1 MTAENATE
9 PTEQL
14 PSGIETDSFD
24 RDVRV
29 QDDLFRHVNGAWLR
43 ETEIPADKSGYG
55 SFHKLADEAEV
66 AVREIL
72 EENADA
78 EPGSPL
84 RKAADAYA
92 AFMDEELLTRLGA
105 EPITQDIMQA
115 LVVSSIEEFLWVL
128 GRQERQGVAGFTAM
142 YVIGDVGDPDTNI
155 LYAEQS
161 GLGLPDESY
170 YREEQYAPI
179 REAYVAHIDRMLRLV
194 DVPNVD
200 GRAQR
205 VFDLET
211 EIAKHHWDVVRTREA
226 DQTYNPTTLDEFLA
240 KFEGLEMRGW
250 LQELQLPEGALDR
263 FVVSEPSFFEGVAT
277 LLTEDHLDAWRDWLI
292 WRITLTYSAVLSPE
306 ISAANF
312 EFFGTTLQGVPQQRD
327 RWKRG
332 VSHVEGLLGEV
343 VGEEYVRRHF
353 KPEAK
358 GKMDALVA
366 DLLAAYRDS
375 ITQLEWMGEDTKQK
389 ALEKLAKFTPKI
401 GYPVKWLD
409 YSKLEISPRDLVG
422 NVRRSTVVETERVYE
437 RIGKPVD
444 RDLWLMTPQTVN
456 AYYLPNQN
464 EIVFPA
470 AILQLP
476 FFDEHRDAAANY
488 GAIGAVIGHEIGH
501 GFDDQGSKYDG
512 DGRLVDWW
520 TEADREAFERHTA
533 SLIDQ
538 YSALSPAGVDG
549 EKVNGELTI
558 GENIGDLGG
567 LGIAWKAYLR
577 HLDGAEPP
585 VIDGLTGAQR
595 FFLSW
600 AQAWR
605 EKRRPEYMKMLLA
618 VDPHSPAEFRCNQI
632 VRNLAPFYAA
642 FDVTPDDALWLDAA
656 DRVEIW

>member
-1 MTAENATE
+1 
-9 PTEQL
+9 
-14 PSGIETDSFD
+14 
-24 RDVRV
+24 
-29 QDDLFRHVNGAWLR
+29 
-43 ETEIPADKSGYG
+43 
-55 SFHKLADEAEV
+55 
-66 AVREIL
+66 VREIL

-240 KFEGLEMRGW
+240 KFEGLDMRGW

-277 LLTEDHLDAWRDWLI
+277 LLTEDRLDAWRDWLI

-375 ITQLEWMGEDTKQK
+375 ITQLDWMGEGTKQK

-422 NVRRSTVVETERVYE
+422 NVRRSTVVETERGYA

-549 EKVNGELTI
+549 ETVNGELTI

-567 LGIAWKAYLR
+567 LGIAWKSYLR

-642 FDVTPDDALWLDAA
+642 FDVTPEDALWLDAA

>member
-29 QDDLFRHVNGAWLR
+29 QDDLFRHVNGVWLR

-179 REAYVAHIDRMLRLV
+179 REAYLAHIDRMLRLV

-240 KFEGLEMRGW
+240 KFEGLDMRGW

-277 LLTEDHLDAWRDWLI
+277 LLTEDRLDAWRDWLI

-358 GKMDALVA
+358 GKIDALVA

-375 ITQLEWMGEDTKQK
+375 ITQLDWMGEGTKQK

-422 NVRRSTVVETERVYE
+422 NVRRSTVVETERGYA

-549 EKVNGELTI
+549 ETVNGELTI

-567 LGIAWKAYLR
+567 LGIAWKSYLR

-642 FDVTPDDALWLDAA
+642 FDVTPEDALWLDAA

>member
-29 QDDLFRHVNGAWLR
+29 QDDLFRHVNGVWLR

-55 SFHKLADEAEV
+55 SFHRLADEAEV

-240 KFEGLEMRGW
+240 KFEGLDMRGW

-277 LLTEDHLDAWRDWLI
+277 LLTEDRLDAWRDWLI

-375 ITQLEWMGEDTKQK
+375 ITQLDWMGEGTKQK

-422 NVRRSTVVETERVYE
+422 NVRRSTVVETERGYA

-549 EKVNGELTI
+549 ETVNGELTI

-567 LGIAWKAYLR
+567 LGIAWKSYLR

-642 FDVTPDDALWLDAA
+642 FDVTPEDALWLDAA

>member
-29 QDDLFRHVNGAWLR
+29 QDDLFRHVNGVWLR

-72 EENADA
+72 AENADA

-240 KFEGLEMRGW
+240 KFEGLDMRGW

-277 LLTEDHLDAWRDWLI
+277 LLTEDRLDAWRDWLI

-375 ITQLEWMGEDTKQK
+375 ITQLDWMGEGTKQK

-422 NVRRSTVVETERVYE
+422 NVRRSTVVETERGYA

-549 EKVNGELTI
+549 ETVNGELTI

-567 LGIAWKAYLR
+567 LGIAWKSYLR

-642 FDVTPDDALWLDAA
+642 FDVTPEDALWLDAA

>member
-14 PSGIETDSFD
+14 PSGIDSGSFD
-24 RDVRV
+24 QDVRV

-55 SFHKLADEAEV
+55 SFHQLADEAEV

-72 EENADA
+72 EEHADA
-78 EPGSPL
+78 EPGTPL

-128 GRQERQGVAGFTAM
+128 GRQERQGVSGFATM

-155 LYAEQS
+155 LYAEQG

-194 DVPNVD
+194 DVPNPE

-205 VFDLET
+205 IFDLET

-240 KFEGLEMRGW
+240 KFEGLDMRGW
-250 LQELQLPEGALDR
+250 LQELQLPQGALDR

-277 LLTEDHLDAWRDWLI
+277 LLTEDRLDAWRDWLT
-292 WRITLTYSAVLSPE
+292 WRIALGYSAVLSPE
-306 ISAANF
+306 ISSANF
-312 EFFGTTLQGVPQQRD
+312 EFYGTTLQGVPQQRA

-332 VSHVEGLLGEV
+332 VAHVEGLLGEV

-358 GKMDALVA
+358 SKMDALVA
-366 DLLAAYRDS
+366 DLLAAYGDS
-375 ITQLEWMGEDTKQK
+375 ITELEWMGEDTKRK

-409 YSKLEISPRDLVG
+409 YSQLEVSPRDLVG
-422 NVRRSTVVETERVYE
+422 NVRRSTVVETERVYA
-437 RIGKPVD
+437 RIGKAVD

-520 TEADREAFERHTA
+520 TESDREAFEQHTA
-533 SLIDQ
+533 SLIGQ
-538 YSALSPAGVDG
+538 YSALTPAELDG
-549 EKVNGELTI
+549 ETVNGELTI

-577 HLDGAEPP
+577 HLDGAESP

-595 FFLSW
+595 FYLSW

-632 VRNLAPFYAA
+632 VRNLTPFYEA
-642 FDVTPDDALWLDAA
+642 FEVGPDDALWLDEA

>member
-1 MTAENATE
+1 MTADNAPE
-9 PTEQL
+9 PTKQL
-14 PSGIETDSFD
+14 PSGIETEWFDSE
-24 RDVRV
+24 VRL
-29 QDDLFRHVNGAWLR
+29 QDDLFRHVNGRWLR

-55 SFHKLADEAEV
+55 SFHQLADAAEQN
-66 AVREIL
+66 VRAIL
-72 EENADA
+72 EDNAAA

-92 AFMDEELLTRLGA
+92 AFMNEQLLTELGA
-105 EPITQDIMQA
+105 EPIANDITRA
-115 LVVSSIEEFLWVL
+115 LAVASVDEFLAEL
-128 GRQERQGVAGFTAM
+128 GAQQHLGVSGFTGM
-142 YVIGDVGDPDTNI
+142 YVIGDIGNPDTNI
-155 LYAEQS
+155 LYAEQG

-170 YREEQYAPI
+170 YRDDQYAEI
-179 REAYVAHIDRMLRLV
+179 REAYLAHIDRMLRLV
-194 DVPNVD
+194 EVPNPE

-211 EIAKHHWDVVRTREA
+211 EIAKHHWDVVRTREV

-240 KFEGLEMRGW
+240 KFEGLDMRAW
-250 LQELQLPEGALDR
+250 HRELQLPDGAMDN
-263 FVVSEPSFFEGVAT
+263 FVVHEPSFFEGVAT
-277 LLTEDHLDAWRDWLI
+277 LLTADRLDAWRDWLV
-292 WRITLTYSAVLSPE
+292 WRITLAYSAVLSPE
-306 ISAANF
+306 ISQANF
-312 EFFGTTLQGVPQQRD
+312 DFYGTTLQGVPQQRD

-332 VSHVEGLLGEV
+332 IGHVEGLLGEV
-343 VGEEYVRRHF
+343 IGEEYVRRHF
-353 KPEAK
+353 KPTAK
-358 GKMDALVA
+358 TKMDALVA

-375 ITQLEWMGEDTKQK
+375 ITELDWMSER
-389 ALEKLAKFTPKI
+389 FTPKI

-409 YSKLEISPRDLVG
+409 YSKLEVSPTDLIG
-422 NVRRSTVVETERVYE
+422 NVRRSSIVESERE
-437 RIGKPVD
+437 LARIGQPVD

-456 AYYLPNQN
+456 AYYLPPQN

-476 FFDEHRDAAANY
+476 FFDEDRDAAANY

-512 DGRLVDWW
+512 DGRLIDWW

-538 YSALSPAGVDG
+538 YSALSPASLDDD

-577 HLDGAEPP
+577 HLDGAESP

-632 VRNLAPFYAA
+632 VRNLAPFYEA
-642 FDVTPDDALWLDAA
+642 FHVTPDDELWLDEAE
-656 DRVEIW
+656 RVEIW

>member
-29 QDDLFRHVNGAWLR
+29 QDDLFRHVNGVWLR

-240 KFEGLEMRGW
+240 KFGGLDMRGW

-277 LLTEDHLDAWRDWLI
+277 LLTEDRLDAWRDWLI

-375 ITQLEWMGEDTKQK
+375 ITQLDWMGEGTKQK

-422 NVRRSTVVETERVYE
+422 NVRRSTVVETERGYA

-549 EKVNGELTI
+549 ETVNGELTI

-567 LGIAWKAYLR
+567 LGIAWKSYLR

-642 FDVTPDDALWLDAA
+642 FDVTPEDALWLDAA

>member
-1 MTAENATE
+1 
-9 PTEQL
+9 
-14 PSGIETDSFD
+14 
-24 RDVRV
+24 
-29 QDDLFRHVNGAWLR
+29 
-43 ETEIPADKSGYG
+43 
-55 SFHKLADEAEV
+55 
-66 AVREIL
+66 
-72 EENADA
+72 
-78 EPGSPL
+78 
-84 RKAADAYA
+84 
-92 AFMDEELLTRLGA
+92 
-105 EPITQDIMQA
+105 
-115 LVVSSIEEFLWVL
+115 
-128 GRQERQGVAGFTAM
+128 M

-155 LYAEQS
+155 LYAEQG

-194 DVPNVD
+194 DVPNPD

-205 VFDLET
+205 IFDLET

-240 KFEGLEMRGW
+240 KFEGLDMRGW

-277 LLTEDHLDAWRDWLI
+277 LLTEDRLDAWRDWLI
-292 WRITLTYSAVLSPE
+292 WRITLNYSAVLSPE
-306 ISAANF
+306 ISSANF
-312 EFFGTTLQGVPQQRD
+312 EFYGTTLQGVPQQRD

-332 VSHVEGLLGEV
+332 VAHVEGLLGEV

-375 ITQLEWMGEDTKQK
+375 ITELDWMGEDTKRK
-389 ALEKLAKFTPKI
+389 ALDKLAKFTPKI

-409 YSKLEISPRDLVG
+409 YSQLEVSPRDLVG
-422 NVRRSTVVETERVYE
+422 NVRRSTVVETERVYA

-476 FFDEHRDAAANY
+476 FFDENRDAAANY

-533 SLIDQ
+533 SLIGQ

-549 EKVNGELTI
+549 ETVNGELTI

-577 HLDGAEPP
+577 HLDGAESP

-595 FFLSW
+595 FYLSW

-632 VRNLAPFYAA
+632 VRNLTPFYEA
-642 FDVTPDDALWLDAA
+642 FEVGPDDALWLDEA

>member
-29 QDDLFRHVNGAWLR
+29 QDDLFRHVNGVWLR

-240 KFEGLEMRGW
+240 KFEGLDMRGW

-277 LLTEDHLDAWRDWLI
+277 LLTEDRLDAWRDWLI

-375 ITQLEWMGEDTKQK
+375 ITQLDWMGEGTKQK

-422 NVRRSTVVETERVYE
+422 NVRRSTVVETERGYA

-549 EKVNGELTI
+549 ETVNGELTI

-567 LGIAWKAYLR
+567 LGIAWKSYLR

-642 FDVTPDDALWLDAA
+642 FDVTPEDALWLDAA